1 MKIGLFRSVNKPSI
15 INGFASF
22 VWPRGGF
29 RRAWSCQFL
38 RLVRLKACPHKI
50 SLGFAAGAFAS
61 FLPLVGLH
69 FILAAAL
76 AFAVRGNIIA
86 SAVGTVVG
94 NPLTFPMIWFATYK
108 VGLTLTGQL
117 GSRNSG
123 GAAIPADIQSAFDV
137 QSVSGLW
144 HKLGEAFVPMFVG
157 ALPLGFLC
165 AAGCYLLI
173 YCSLRGAR
181 SRSPLAVRSRI
192 QQP

>member
-1 MKIGLFRSVNKPSI
+1 MKIGLFKSANKPSLI
-15 INGFASF
+15 RGIASF
-22 VWPRGGF
+22 FWPRGGF
-29 RRAWSCQFL
+29 RRAWTCQFL
-38 RLVRLKACPHKI
+38 RLARLKACPHKI

-117 GSRNSG
+117 DAQGSGSV
-123 GAAIPADIQSAFDV
+123 AIPIDLQSAFDPTAFTGV
-137 QSVSGLW
+137 F
-144 HKLGEAFVPMFVG
+144 HKIGEAFVPMLVG
-157 ALPLGFLC
+157 ALPLGFFC

-173 YCSLRGAR
+173 YCSLRSVRNR
-181 SRSPLAVRSRI
+181 SSSADRSCVS
-192 QQP
+192 